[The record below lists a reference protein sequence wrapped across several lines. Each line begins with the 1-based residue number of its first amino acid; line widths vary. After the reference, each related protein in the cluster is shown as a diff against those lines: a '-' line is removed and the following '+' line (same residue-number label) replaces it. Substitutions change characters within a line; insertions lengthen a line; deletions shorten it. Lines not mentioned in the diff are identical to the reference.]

1 MYGIPH
7 LKLQPIQN
15 FEKLAT
21 FFSEE
26 VSIKNRVRDFYLK
39 ALIVIIFLLLFS
51 EKQYFL
57 LYSCVIFKIFIYKMC
72 HTVLSSSLFLFQN
85 VSHGFISEPFLVP
98 KCVTRFYLRAFS
110 CAKLKQLLFKTQ
122 KAPLIGVC
130 Q

>member
-39 ALIVIIFLLLFS
+39 ALIVIIIIIIIFFGKAVFSFIFLCDF
-51 EKQYFL
+51 
-57 LYSCVIFKIFIYKMC
+57 
-72 HTVLSSSLFLFQN
+72 
-85 VSHGFISEPFLVP
+85 
-98 KCVTRFYLRAFS
+98 
-110 CAKLKQLLFKTQ
+110 
-122 KAPLIGVC
+122 
-130 Q
+130 